1 MNSGSYMYVLHSITT
16 PIFPLK
22 DLENLIKKKGKFQI
36 LERRGF
42 HMSDSLNLET
52 KPPPLQFLMFLKMGE
67 DCPKN
72 EKTHY
77 QNFRNK
83 RNLPLIQLLFP

>member
-1 MNSGSYMYVLHSITT
+1 MCVLHSITS
-16 PIFPLK
+16 PIFPWK
-22 DLENLIKKKGKFQI
+22 DLKNVNKKKGNIQI

-83 RNLPLIQLLFP
+83 RNLPLIQMLFP